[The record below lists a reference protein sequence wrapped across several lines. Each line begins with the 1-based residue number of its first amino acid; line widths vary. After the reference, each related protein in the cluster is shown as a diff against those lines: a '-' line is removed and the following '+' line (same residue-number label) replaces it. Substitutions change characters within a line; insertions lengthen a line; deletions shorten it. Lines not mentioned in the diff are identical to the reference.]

1 MIFFFGNAG
10 AVNTFRI
17 RGLPC
22 DEGST
27 ICYAELYIIKPVE
40 AGRFYDTILEVTN
53 KNGES
58 RSVDC
63 RIEATNFTAANFPAF
78 PGYSSGPI
86 VVPEVCMNRLPNHF
100 NSKKIIKS

>member
-1 MIFFFGNAG
+1 
-10 AVNTFRI
+10 VNTFRI

-40 AGRFYDTILEVTN
+40 VGRFYDTILEVTN

-78 PGYSSGPI
+78 PSYTPSPI
-86 VVPEVCMNRLPNHF
+86 VVPEVSLQIFIPIIF
-100 NSKKIIKS
+100 FPPIFKINSQISDLSL